1 MIKIKDLESLSA
13 FLMRYAGEPLLPL
26 QVSEVHVIEKTEPFC
41 PTDYIRVQFCAQNG
55 EMGYIKFMPED
66 PQLKLWFEFV

>member
-1 MIKIKDLESLSA
+1 MIKIKDLDSLSA

-26 QVSEVHVIEKTEPFC
+26 QVSEVHVIEKTELFC
-41 PTDYIRVQFCAQNG
+41 PTDYICVQFCAQNG
-55 EMGYIKFMPED
+55 ERGSIKFMPED

>member
-1 MIKIKDLESLSA
+1 MIKVKDLESLTA

-26 QVSEVHVIEKTEPFC
+26 QVSEVHMIEKYIPFC
-41 PTDYIRVQFCAQNG
+41 PKDFIEVRFCAQNG
-55 EMGYIKFMPED
+55 EMGSIKFMPED